1 MDRIIQFSFL
11 ASALGTI
18 YALGCAAWVLR
29 QSEGTE
35 DLQLPYLAIRK
46 GAAAFMRVQYGT
58 IAVVGGMIF
67 TLLWMI
73 PRFGLPTAA
82 GFALGGICSGL
93 SGMIGMWVAVHA
105 NVRTA
110 SAAQDRLGK
119 ALQVAYRSGS
129 VTGFLLASLALAA
142 VAGFYLWLH
151 QHPRLGLAPLAGLGF
166 GASLISIFG
175 RLGGGIFTK
184 AADVGA
190 DLAGKVEQNIPEDDP
205 RNPAVIADNVG
216 DNVGDCAGMA
226 ADVFES
232 YTVTLIACILVA
244 SWLVP
249 QQPSLQLFPLAM
261 GSAALLACL
270 AGGQFVWLGKS
281 SKVGLA
287 LLQAVTFSL
296 ALTAVG
302 YYLVSE
308 YFLTS
313 PRDLTSR
320 SIFLTSLVG
329 LGVGFGMVVNT
340 AFYTGLRFPPVRR
353 IAQAACQGHGTN
365 IITGLAVG
373 MKSTTVPTLLVATGI
388 ILAYQL
394 TGVYGIAIATIGLLA
409 MTPIVIS
416 IDAYG
421 PVADN
426 AGGIVEMAGA
436 AQAARNNT
444 DALDAA
450 GNMTKALTKVFA
462 IGSAGLA
469 ALALFAAYR
478 LEFDVRADDLVFSL
492 DDPFVLSG
500 IFIGA
505 LLPFL
510 FSGMALEAVG
520 NAAGKIVDEV
530 RRQFRENPLIL
541 EGKALPDYDRAIA
554 MLTRAAIVSMI
565 LPGSLPVLAPLI
577 PAIAAPWMPHGSM
590 ALLVGGMLMG
600 AVATGLLLALSMS
613 TGGGAWDNAKKYI
626 EAGHF
631 GGKGSPAHH
640 AAVTGDTVGDPYKDT
655 AGPAINPMTKV
666 LSLMA
671 VLLSPFLL

>member
-1 MDRIIQFSFL
+1 MDRILQFSFL
-11 ASALGTI
+11 ASTLGI
-18 YALGCAAWVLR
+18 LYALGCAAWVFR
-29 QSEGTE
+29 QSEGSQA
-35 DLQLPYLAIRK
+35 LQLPYLAIRR
-46 GAAAFMRVQYGT
+46 GAAAFMRVQYST
-58 IAVVGGMIF
+58 IAVVGVVIF
-67 TLLWMI
+67 LLLWMI

-93 SGMIGMWVAVHA
+93 SGMVGMWVAVHA

-110 SAAQDRLGK
+110 NAARNHLGG

-142 VAGFYLWLH
+142 VTGFYLWL
-151 QHPRLGLAPLAGLGF
+151 QQRPELGLAPLAGLGF

-190 DLAGKVEQNIPEDDP
+190 DLAGKVERNIPEDDP

-232 YTVTLIACILVA
+232 YTVTLIACMLVA
-244 SWLVP
+244 AWVAP
-249 QQPSLQLFPLAM
+249 RQPSLQLFPLAM

-270 AGGQFVWLGKS
+270 VGGQFVWLGKG
-281 SKVGLA
+281 SKVGPA
-287 LLQAVTFSL
+287 LLLAVTVSL
-296 ALTAVG
+296 VLTAAG
-302 YYLVSE
+302 YYLGGE
-308 YFLTS
+308 YFLTAS
-313 PRDLTSR
+313 QGFTSH
-320 SIFLTSLVG
+320 SIFLTGLVG

-340 AFYTGLRFPPVRR
+340 AFYTGLRFSPVQR
-353 IAQAACQGHGTN
+353 IAAAACQGHGTN
-365 IITGLAVG
+365 IIAGLAVG
-373 MKSTTVPTLLVATGI
+373 MKSTTLPTLLVAAGV

-394 TGVYGIAIATIGLLA
+394 AGVYGIAIATIGLLA

-426 AGGIVEMAGA
+426 AGGIVEMAGLSES
-436 AQAARNNT
+436 ARDNT

-469 ALALFAAYR
+469 ALALFTAYR
-478 LEFDVRADDLVFSL
+478 LEFDAKAANLAFSL

-500 IFIGA
+500 IFVGA

-520 NAAGKIVDEV
+520 KAAGKIVEEV
-530 RRQFRENPLIL
+530 RRQFQETPGIL
-541 EGKALPDYDRAIA
+541 EGKALPDYGRAIA

-577 PAIAAPWMPHGSM
+577 PAFAAPWMPHGSM

-600 AVATGLLLALSMS
+600 AVSTGLLLALSMS